1 MSHLHVSIINNEIP
15 KGTFYCDTKCI
26 IFFKQKKIVFTL
38 IKLKGGKCM
47 NKKERAFL

>member
-1 MSHLHVSIINNEIP
+1 MKYSKVHFILTPNVL
-15 KGTFYCDTKCI
+15 
-26 IFFKQKKIVFTL
+26 FFSKQKKIVFTL